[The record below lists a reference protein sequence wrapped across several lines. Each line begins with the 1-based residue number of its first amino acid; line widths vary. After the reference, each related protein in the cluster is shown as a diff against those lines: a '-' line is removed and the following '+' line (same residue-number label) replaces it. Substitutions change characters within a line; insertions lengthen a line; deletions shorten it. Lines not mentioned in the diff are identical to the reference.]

1 MVRKGDLVTTL
12 TARIGQPTRTG
23 RVREVHDGF
32 VDVEWEDGH
41 VSTLTRESVVKV
53 EHVHRSGS

>member
-1 MVRKGDLVTTL
+1 MVRKGELVTTL
-12 TARIGQPTRTG
+12 TARIGQPTRIG

-41 VSTLTRESVVKV
+41 VSTLTKESVVPV
-53 EHVHRSGS
+53 DHVHGSGS

>member
-1 MVRKGDLVTTL
+1 MVRKGELVTTL

-23 RVREVHDGF
+23 RVTEVHGDF

-41 VSTLTRESVVKV
+41 VSTLTKESVVPV
-53 EHVHRSGS
+53 AHVHRTGG